1 MKQTVA
7 PPLNPALSNSPD
19 AKALLRVAGNSARR
33 ENNGLTIIGITQ
45 TLGTIIFAAIIALLI
60 NDSVYLQQDAWRQLH
75 WWGLLAAVLCIK
87 ALLPLV
93 QARLADSASIKAREA
108 LRSAALEHC
117 QQYHINLFPD
127 FTAAELSSLIST
139 EIDSTR
145 DYFAEFMPQQ
155 RLAMLAP
162 VLILLACCSI
172 SWLVPLILALTAP
185 MVPLFMMIV
194 GHKAADAS
202 QRNLTQLNRL
212 GNLLADRIKGLNALQ
227 LARTTDQ
234 EQQKLYEQSE
244 AYRHS
249 TMQVLRLAFLSG
261 TLLEFFSAISVALVA
276 VYLGLLFL
284 GKYHIG
290 SWSGEVTLGDG
301 IFLLMLAPE
310 FYLPLRRL
318 GPLYHARADALSVA
332 EHLLRLFRLNLFE
345 NDSHA
350 QTQLAPHVQSTTDQ
364 YSALPKQIDS
374 ITLQN
379 LQTGRNATNI
389 GQPLN
394 LTLLTGQS
402 VLLKGP
408 SGAGKSTLL
417 DTLAGFIPSTAGQT
431 LINGQPTELLN
442 NPQWQGRIGYM
453 AQQPELLFD
462 SIRNN
467 LCLGRDFTDA
477 QLFAA
482 LTMAQADEM
491 VRALPDQLKYQIS
504 DSGGYLSGGQ
514 AQRVALAR
522 VFLHQPDLLLLD
534 EPTANLD
541 DETADLFLTSLRQFT
556 QQGGIVIMASHRTR
570 DQALFQQT
578 ITLQTPEGAIYEN

>member
-1 MKQTVA
+1 MKQTVN
-7 PPLNPALSNSPD
+7 PPLNPSLNNSPD
-19 AKALLRVAGNSARR
+19 AKTLLRAASNSARR
-33 ENNGLTIIGITQ
+33 ENNGLTLIGIIQ
-45 TLGTIIFAAIIALLI
+45 TLCTIIFAAVIALLI
-60 NDSVYLQQDAWRQLH
+60 NDAVYLQQDAWRQLH

-93 QARLADSASIKAREA
+93 QAQLADSASIKARNA
-108 LRSAALEHC
+108 LRSAAMEHC
-117 QQYHINLFPD
+117 QQHHIKLFPD

-202 QRNLTQLNRL
+202 QRNLIQLNRL

-318 GPLYHARADALSVA
+318 GPLYHARADAMSVA
-332 EHLLRLFRLNLFE
+332 EHLLRLFSKK
-345 NDSHA
+345 DSQSQRTPQLQPHLQTRSDAHA
-350 QTQLAPHVQSTTDQ
+350 V
-364 YSALPKQIDS
+364 LPKQIDS

-379 LQTGRNATNI
+379 LQTGRNAVNI

-394 LTLLTGQS
+394 LTLRTGQS
-402 VLLKGP
+402 LLLKGP

-417 DTLAGFIPSTAGQT
+417 DTLAGFIPATAGET
-431 LINGQPTELLN
+431 LINGQPTTLLN
-442 NPQWQGRIGYM
+442 NAQWQGRIGYM

-467 LCLGRDFTDA
+467 LCLGRDFSDA
-477 QLFAA
+477 QLLAA
-482 LTMAQADEM
+482 LTRVQADIL
-491 VRALPDQLKYQIS
+491 VRALPGQLDYQIS

-514 AQRVALAR
+514 AQRIALAR

-556 QQGGIVIMASHRTR
+556 QLGGIVIMASHRTR
-570 DQALFQQT
+570 DQTLFQQT
-578 ITLQTPEGAIYEN
+578 ITLHSSEGALYEK